1 MRRQQ
6 SVSNQHLTLAH
17 ESPAAAVG
25 RGLWPERERVQPWW
39 SAHRRP
45 SVAVRSLRASALV
58 HEIEK
63 QFPVGR
69 KIAFFFVDARPD
81 PCPVLEAIRA
91 HVPPNQVTPR
101 ARATPQDDRDP
112 GFARDDCEQPTRD
125 ETRHEKR
132 GAAGSCR
139 GQQARLSRIQ
149 VSTVREATADGIGRK
164 NLRDLEPV
172 GPHRGLHLRQ
182 RRSDLD
188 HQPAMRIAADSEIR
202 AKGRRRLE

>member
-132 GAAGSCR
+132 GAARVLPWSAG
-139 GQQARLSRIQ
+139 APL
-149 VSTVREATADGIGRK
+149 TDPGIDR
-164 NLRDLEPV
+164 P
-172 GPHRGLHLRQ
+172 
-182 RRSDLD
+182 RSD
-188 HQPAMRIAADSEIR
+188 S
-202 AKGRRRLE
+202 RRYWAEKSARS